1 MLRNYY
7 TTSIRNISRS
17 RFHASLTIL
26 SLATGIAFTLLV
38 AAYIWGEYRVNRQL
52 KNIDRQYIL
61 TSTWKDPNIGFYMTT
76 FAPLAKTLKEDYPSL
91 VANYYRFDG
100 VTVGVSAGDKHF
112 REGLQLGDSTLLSVY
127 GFKLVQGDA
136 ATALNSPFSIVITAD
151 MALKYFGR
159 TNAVGQ
165 NLFLENSKGEKKPFR
180 VTGVLPVPTRNSV
193 TWINE
198 PNNNRLFVPTAN
210 LSYFRKD
217 MNWSNIFIA
226 NYIELQPGV
235 KPEDLQGPIRQI
247 VKRDAPPDL
256 NDAMINTT
264 ALPLKTY
271 YLTGNGG
278 TVQRMIYTLTA
289 VAFFILVMAVI
300 NFVNLSVSRST
311 ARSKEIGI
319 RKVLGGLR
327 SQLIGQF
334 LTEAILLSLMATIVA
349 LLLYLLFAPS
359 LSSILGKDI
368 ASLWTLPAL
377 AWIGIAVF
385 AIVVGALAGV
395 YPAFVLS
402 SLPSVDSLKGGK
414 AAVKENVF
422 LRKAL
427 VGFQFATATFV
438 LVGAIIISQ
447 QISLFFGNRL
457 GYDKDYVVTA
467 AVPRDWTA
475 TGLQHME
482 TIRQGFAAMPQIKD
496 VTLSYEIPDGNNGG
510 TFSIYREGSSA
521 ARALIA
527 KTIVSDE
534 HYADTYGIPLA
545 AGDFYHGHGQSG
557 AQDSTRVVLNQTA
570 VRALGW
576 KNDQDAIGQLV
587 YLVGVDRPF
596 VVAGVTKDFHFGG
609 MGNPIDPH
617 VFAPL
622 GIFTGYRFLSF
633 KLRPGNIHTSMTA
646 LQRQWTTLLKDQPF
660 DYHFM
665 DETLSN
671 LYEDELRLKKAATT
685 STGLALIIVLLG
697 VVGMLSHSIQKRTRE
712 IAIRKVIGSSVP
724 GIIRLFLREYLP
736 LLLLAGVV
744 ASVPAYAV
752 MNRWLSDYAT
762 RISIGPW
769 PFLVAIV
776 ALSGI
781 MALLIVAQTIR
792 AALANPVKSL
802 KSE

>member
-52 KNIDRQYIL
+52 KNVDRQYIL
-61 TSTWKDPNIGFYMTT
+61 TTTWKDPNIGFYMTT
-76 FAPLAKTLKEDYPSL
+76 FAPLAKTLKEDYPAL

-100 VTVGVSAGDKHF
+100 VTVGISAGDKHF
-112 REGLQLGDSTLLSVY
+112 REGIQIGDSTMLSMY
-127 GFKLVQGDA
+127 GFPLLQGDA
-136 ATALNSPFSIVITAD
+136 ATALNSPFTIVITAD

-159 TNAVGQ
+159 TNALGQ
-165 NLFLENSKGEKKPFR
+165 NLFLENSKGEKKAFR
-180 VTGVLPVPTRNSV
+180 ITGVLPVPTRNSV

-198 PNNNRLFVPTAN
+198 PNNNRLFVPTVN
-210 LSYFRKD
+210 LPYFRKD
-217 MNWSNIFIA
+217 MNWNNIFIA
-226 NYIELQPGV
+226 NYIELRPGV

-247 VKRDAPPDL
+247 VKRDAPPEL
-256 NDAMINTT
+256 NDAMIKTVP
-264 ALPLKTY
+264 LPLKTY

-278 TVQRMIYTLTA
+278 AVQRMIYTLTA

-311 ARSKEIGI
+311 ARTKEIGI
-319 RKVLGGLR
+319 RKVLGSLR
-327 SQLIGQF
+327 TQLIAQF
-334 LTEAILLSLMATIVA
+334 LTESILLSIIATIVA

-368 ASLWTLPAL
+368 ASLWTLPPL

-385 AIVVGALAGV
+385 AVAVGALAGL

-402 SLPSVDSLKGGK
+402 SLSLVDSLKSGK
-414 AAVKENVF
+414 VSIKENVF

-447 QISLFFGNRL
+447 QIQLFFSNKL

-467 AVPRDWTA
+467 AVPRDWSVK
-475 TGLQHME
+475 GLQHMQA
-482 TIRQGFAAMPQIKD
+482 IRQGFAAMPQVKD

-510 TFSIYREGSSA
+510 TFSVYREGGSPSKSI
-521 ARALIA
+521 IA
-527 KTIVSDE
+527 KTIISDE
-534 HYADTYGIPLA
+534 FYSATYGIPLA
-545 AGDFYHGHGQSG
+545 AGDFYHGHGQTG

-576 KNDQDAIGQLV
+576 KDDQAALGQLV
-587 YLVGVDRPF
+587 YLVGVDKPF

-609 MGNPIDPH
+609 MGSPIDPH
-617 VFAPL
+617 VFAHL
-622 GIFTGYRFLSF
+622 GVFTGYRFLSF
-633 KLRPGNIHTSMTA
+633 KLRPGNIHTAITA
-646 LQRQWTTLLKDQPF
+646 LQRQWATLLKDQPF

-665 DETLSN
+665 DETLRN
-671 LYEDELRLKKAATT
+671 IYEDELRLKKAATT

-736 LLLLAGVV
+736 LLVLAGAL
-744 ASVPAYAV
+744 ASVPAYGV

-762 RISIGPW
+762 RISITPW
-769 PFLVAIV
+769 PFLTAIF

-781 MALLIVAQTIR
+781 MAVLIVAQTIR